1 MPIPI
6 RCQCGQS
13 LAVKEQFAGRTVN
26 CPKCKSPIQVPA
38 APAPAAQS
46 VGTVSAGN
54 PLSDLFD
61 EEGFSSNIAAVCP
74 NCSSEMAAEAVLC
87 TKCGFNKATGQLVRG
102 HRTEGLDVSPGA
114 MALERAA
121 EDMRRAD
128 KMQRE
133 MTEKAGMPWWM
144 LGLILFIL
152 CSATTLAVMALMSAN
167 QIDGNGAFNAMRAF
181 LQLSGTA
188 CALVSFGAFGKLVME
203 GFRENRNT
211 GLLCLTVVYLFVFV
225 FQKPKG
231 RIGAFLVMLILG
243 GIAGGLL
250 AQSQRV

>member
-26 CPKCKSPIQVPA
+26 CPKCKSPIKVPV
-38 APAPAAQS
+38 APAAQS
-46 VGTVSAGN
+46 VGTTAAGN
-54 PLSDLFD
+54 PLNDLFD
-61 EEGFSSNIAAVCP
+61 EEGFSNNIAALCP
-74 NCSSEMAAEAVLC
+74 NCNAEMSAEAVLC
-87 TKCGFNKATGQLVRG
+87 TKCGFNKATGEMVRG
-102 HRTEGLDVSPGA
+102 HLTAGLDITPGA
-114 MALERAA
+114 LALERAA

-128 KMQRE
+128 KLQRD

-152 CSATTLAVMALMSAN
+152 GSATALAVMALMSAN
-167 QIDGNGAFNAMRAF
+167 AVEGNSSFNAMRTF

-188 CALVSFGAFGKLVME
+188 CAMVSFGAFGKLVVE
-203 GFRENRNT
+203 AFKENRNT
-211 GLLCLTVVYLFVFV
+211 GFLSLTVVYLFYFV
-225 FQKPKG
+225 FQKPRG
-231 RIGAFLVMLILG
+231 RIGAFIVMLVLG
-243 GIAGGLL
+243 GVAGGLL